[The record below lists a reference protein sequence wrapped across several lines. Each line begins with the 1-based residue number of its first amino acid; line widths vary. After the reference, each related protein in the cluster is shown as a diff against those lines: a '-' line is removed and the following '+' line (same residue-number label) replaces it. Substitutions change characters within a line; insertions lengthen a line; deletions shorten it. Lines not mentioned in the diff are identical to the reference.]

1 MQARRSALLCA
12 AALLC
17 ACARETPN
25 ESAEPSAP
33 RPGETAPVDGTPAP
47 LPPATPTQPAA
58 KAEPAGEIALTA
70 SPAETTENST
80 VTLALRNGSKQQ
92 IGYNLCTSTLQTAD
106 GRDVPTSRVCTMEL
120 RTLEPG
126 RTDSY
131 RYRLPVNMAEGS
143 YRFAAQ
149 VERMPNGGMHS
160 IRSNLFTVGP
170 D

>member
-1 MQARRSALLCA
+1 MRARPSTILLA

-17 ACARETPN
+17 ACTRETSNDSGEAVDQGAVPAN
-25 ESAEPSAP
+25 SSSQAAQPPQPEPV
-33 RPGETAPVDGTPAP
+33 GD
-47 LPPATPTQPAA
+47 
-58 KAEPAGEIALTA
+58 IALTV
-70 SPAETTENST
+70 SPEETTEDST

-92 IGYNLCTSTLQTAD
+92 IGYNLCTSTLQTAA
-106 GRDVPTSRVCTMEL
+106 GRDVPTSRVCTLEL

-143 YRFAAQ
+143 YRFATQ
-149 VERMPNGGMHS
+149 VERMPDGGMHS
-160 IRSNLFTVGP
+160 VRSNGFTVRP